1 MSKNLEH
8 DLQIQRLIDGELSRP
23 EVQQLLRTANSQPE
37 IWRELAVAF
46 VEDRIF
52 ASESR
57 RFSQDEGRDLEPAS
71 SPAATPLAAGGMPGS
86 MAKPTSA
93 WRNTGLW
100 LSAAAMMLCAAGLG
114 FFAGRGQ
121 AGSQVSSETNLLANS
136 NGGNATN
143 QVSGTGPYMFQLLDE
158 QGQPIPN
165 TAVPLL
171 FEADAQ
177 RLGYDPSRAAI
188 PPEVQ
193 SQFRRAGLELEPEVK
208 YIKGRFPGGRQ
219 ITVPYNDLK
228 IRSYGQ

>member
-1 MSKNLEH
+1 MSKSLEH
-8 DLQIQRLIDGELSRP
+8 DLQIQRLIDGELTRP
-23 EVQQLLRTANSQPE
+23 EIQQLLRTADSQPE
-37 IWRELAVAF
+37 LWRELAVAF

-57 RFSQDEGRDLEPAS
+57 RFSQDEGRVLEPAA
-71 SPAATPLAAGGMPGS
+71 SPAATSLAAGGMPGS
-86 MAKPTSA
+86 TAKSASA

-114 FFAGRGQ
+114 FL
-121 AGSQVSSETNLLANS
+121 AGSGQGGSQRSGETNLLANS
-136 NGGNATN
+136 PGGNQ
-143 QVSGTGPYMFQLLDE
+143 QVSSTGPYMFQLLDD
-158 QGQPIPN
+158 QGQPIPS

-171 FEADAQ
+171 TEADAR
-177 RLGYDPSRAAI
+177 RLGYDPARAAI

-208 YIKGRFPGGRQ
+208 YINGRFPGGPK
-219 ITVPYNDLK
+219 ITIPYNDLK

>member
-1 MSKNLEH
+1 MPKNLEH

-23 EVQQLLRTANSQPE
+23 EIQQLLRTASSQPE
-37 IWRELAVAF
+37 LWRELAVAF

-57 RFSQDEGRDLEPAS
+57 RFSQDEGRDLEPAA

-86 MAKPTSA
+86 LAKPTSA

-121 AGSQVSSETNLLANS
+121 AGNQGFAETNLIASS
-136 NGGNATN
+136 NGGNASN
-143 QVSGTGPYMFQLLDE
+143 QVGGSGPYMFQLLDE

-165 TAVPLL
+165 TTVPLL

-177 RLGYDPSRAAI
+177 RLGYDPARAAI

-193 SQFRRAGLELEPEVK
+193 SRFRRAGLELEPEVK
-208 YIKGRFPGGRQ
+208 YINGRFPGGAK
-219 ITVPYNDLK
+219 IKVPYSDLK

>member
-1 MSKNLEH
+1 MSKSLEH
-8 DLQIQRLIDGELSRP
+8 DLQIQRLIDGELTRP
-23 EVQQLLRTANSQPE
+23 EIQQLLRTANSQPE
-37 IWRELAVAF
+37 LWRELAVAF

-57 RFSQDEGRDLEPAS
+57 RFSQDEGRVLEPAA
-71 SPAATPLAAGGMPGS
+71 SPAATSLAAGGMPGS
-86 MAKPTSA
+86 TSKSA
-93 WRNTGLW
+93 SALRNTGLW

-114 FFAGRGQ
+114 FL
-121 AGSQVSSETNLLANS
+121 AGSGQGGSQRSTESNLIAGSTGANA
-136 NGGNATN
+136 NN
-143 QVSGTGPYMFQLLDE
+143 QVSDSGPYMFQLLDD

-171 FEADAQ
+171 TEADAR

-208 YIKGRFPGGRQ
+208 YINGRFPGGPK
-219 ITVPYNDLK
+219 ITIPYSDLK

>member
-23 EVQQLLRTANSQPE
+23 EIQQLLRTATSQPE
-37 IWRELAVAF
+37 LWRELAVAF

-86 MAKPTSA
+86 TAKPTSA

-114 FFAGRGQ
+114 FLAGRDQTGGRGP
-121 AGSQVSSETNLLANS
+121 AKTNPIANS
-136 NGGNATN
+136 
-143 QVSGTGPYMFQLLDE
+143 VSGTGPYMFQLLDE

>member
-37 IWRELAVAF
+37 LWRELAVAF

-143 QVSGTGPYMFQLLDE
+143 QVGQAACLGLQRCQASSPTTRSAYRVRSWLGQLPTPWWMVWLVCTCVHATRAC
-158 QGQPIPN
+158 QPFASRGEAGFCQP
-165 TAVPLL
+165 AV
-171 FEADAQ
+171 
-177 RLGYDPSRAAI
+177 S
-188 PPEVQ
+188 
-193 SQFRRAGLELEPEVK
+193 
-208 YIKGRFPGGRQ
+208 
-219 ITVPYNDLK
+219 
-228 IRSYGQ
+228 